1 VSGLPEDTSRP
12 VRSTGKSA
20 KLFYDLI
27 LAAAG
32 CLASEVLFVGDNWSC
47 VLLVATAEKDAAED
61 GS

>member
-1 VSGLPEDTSRP
+1 MLDSLTCGFVEAMHRRRAIPRGSGT
-12 VRSTGKSA
+12 
-20 KLFYDLI
+20 
-27 LAAAG
+27 AAAG